1 MKVYPSLGH
10 SIVFDHL
17 NGKQIAFSVIFEH
30 AACSLRSR
38 SSNRSVLENGAMV
51 SLRNTS

>member
-30 AACSLRSR
+30 AACAVV
-38 SSNRSVLENGAMV
+38 SSNRTVLESGAMI